1 MARHGRWMFV
11 LAVMATLMIGLIGQ
25 TGTVLAKDDVVTLRF
40 TSHMS
45 PTNRQVANVVKP
57 WCKMVEDDSK
67 GRIKFKV
74 FPGGV
79 LHGANDGFKAA
90 GASNIT
96 DFTHA
101 YPSYVP
107 GNFYLNH
114 GTGLPF
120 LYPNAYVGSL
130 VCEELYNKYLKKEYE
145 GMGVYLMSYQ
155 TTANYQIVTKSK
167 PVRTLEDLK
176 GMKIRSAGG
185 MANDFLTAVG
195 AIPVALPAVEAY
207 TALQTGLLDGVL
219 TNAIDIISNR
229 LHEITKYVTI
239 SDASTVP
246 VATCMNKKTYNA
258 LPKDLRLLV
267 YNSNRK
273 YPQMMAKE
281 YEEGVLDD
289 VKKTG
294 MTVINLSE
302 QEKARWVAAAKKV
315 EDKFIADNEAK
326 GYPAKEFMK
335 ELHALSKKYEKW
347 TPAQIWEQVTKN
359 PVQGIND

>member
-1 MARHGRWMFV
+1 
-11 LAVMATLMIGLIGQ
+11 
-25 TGTVLAKDDVVTLRF
+25 
-40 TSHMS
+40 MS

-90 GASNIT
+90 GAANIT

-107 GNFYLNH
+107 GNFHLNH

-155 TTANYQIVTKSK
+155 VTANYQIVTKSK

-176 GMKIRSAGG
+176 GLKIRSAGG
-185 MANDFLTAVG
+185 MANDFLAAVG

-335 ELHALSKKYEKW
+335 ELHALTKKYEKW

>member
-1 MARHGRWMFV
+1 MNRCGKWIFGA
-11 LAVMATLMIGLIGQ
+11 MATVILMIGMICQ
-25 TGTVLAKDDVVTLRF
+25 AETAAAKDDVVTLRF
-40 TSHMS
+40 SSHMS

-57 WCKMVEDDSK
+57 WAKMVEDESK

-74 FPGGV
+74 FAGGV

-90 GASNIT
+90 GTADIT

-130 VCEELYNKYLKKEYE
+130 VCEELYNQYLKKEYE

-155 TTANYQIVTKSK
+155 VTANYQIVTRSK
-167 PVRTLEDLK
+167 PVKTLEDLK
-176 GMKIRSAGG
+176 GLKIRSAGG
-185 MANDFLTAVG
+185 LANDFLVSVG

-207 TALQTGLLDGVL
+207 SALQTGLLDGVL

-229 LHEITKYVTI
+229 LYEITKYMTVT
-239 SDASTVP
+239 DATTVP
-246 VATCMNKKTYNA
+246 VATCMNKKTFNA

-267 YNSNRK
+267 YNNNRK
-273 YPQMMAKE
+273 YPQIMAE
-281 YEEGVLDD
+281 AYEKGVMED

-294 MTVINLSE
+294 MTVVTLSDK
-302 QEKARWVAAAKKV
+302 EKARFTEAAKKL

-326 GYPAKEFMK
+326 GLPAKAFMK
-335 ELHALSKKYEKW
+335 DLRTLVKKYEKW
-347 TPAQIWEQVTKN
+347 TPEQIWEKVTKN